1 MGSGLVASAVA
12 LLLAGGLA
20 IGTTLTLVNAVNDT
34 PQGNDATVVDYGS
47 TSPDTSEDAAE

>member
-1 MGSGLVASAVA
+1 MVAGAVA

-47 TSPDTSEDAAE
+47 TSADAAE

>member
-1 MGSGLVASAVA
+1 LVAGAVA

-47 TSPDTSEDAAE
+47 TSADAAE